1 MVNIIPTRI
10 TVRKRKQIRTK
21 LPHTLRN
28 SNYVNIIK
36 QEPIKSKLIPQS
48 FVVNARSIVK
58 PDTCPALY
66 AELNSIITS
75 TFVVF
80 PKHGY
85 TNYIQLPNLIYRIS
99 YYKERQ
105 NIENKQNMDNPFEC
119 LWGRITTQNVFM

>member
-28 SNYVNIIK
+28 LNYVNIIK

-48 FVVNARSIVK
+48 FMVNARSIVK

-66 AELNSIITS
+66 AELNSNNIDFCCIPETWLHQLYPAPK
-75 TFVVF
+75 FV
-80 PKHGY
+80 
-85 TNYIQLPNLIYRIS
+85 LPDFIL
-99 YYKERQ
+99 
-105 NIENKQNMDNPFEC
+105 
-119 LWGRITTQNVFM
+119 